1 MVRNKAKQAPVHPA
15 RQSIKI
21 AVDNCI
27 FTVIGKELYILL
39 IQMKKKPF
47 AGKWALPGGLVSDR
61 ETLHHA
67 AVRVLEK
74 QTGVKDVYL
83 EQLFTFDRPDRD
95 PFGRVLSTAYLAL
108 VPYENIIL
116 KTTEKYAGVKWQK
129 FSDRPDRLAYDHPEI
144 AAYAKKRLE
153 WKIEYSNVVW
163 SLLPDKFTLTELRE
177 VYEAILGKK
186 LDKRNFNKKI
196 ISSGLLDATGK
207 KSARGAHRPA
217 ALYRFKTKK
226 YKVVEVL

>member
-1 MVRNKAKQAPVHPA
+1 MAQNKAKKASVHPA
-15 RQSIKI
+15 KQNIKI

-47 AGKWALPGGLVSDR
+47 SGKWALPGGLTGDHES
-61 ETLHHA
+61 LLHA
-67 AVRVLEK
+67 ALRVLEK
-74 QTGVKDVYL
+74 QTGVHDVYL

-95 PFGRVLSTAYLAL
+95 PFGRVISTAYLAL

-129 FSDRPDRLAYDHPEI
+129 FSDLPERLAYDHSEI
-144 AAYAKKRLE
+144 ASYAKKRLE

-177 VYEAILGKK
+177 VYEAILWKK

-196 ISSGLLDATGK
+196 ISLGLVEATGK
-207 KSARGAHRPA
+207 REPRGAHRPA
-217 ALYRFKTKK
+217 MLYRFKTKK
-226 YKVVEVL
+226 YKIVEML